1 MMHTWEDHYK
11 KLAVALFRLWFRV
24 EQYASSLENEDIMN
38 TKDRVDEAILAFS
51 MGEDE
56 KAEALLNDCLS
67 THPSSVDA
75 MRALS
80 EVLLSM
86 QKIED
91 AESVC
96 RRAIKLEPEDLS
108 LTVSLARI
116 LVRKGDKDGA
126 EDATSKARILG
137 WKEELAEGE

>member
-1 MMHTWEDHYK
+1 MHTWEDHYK
-11 KLAVALFRLWFRV
+11 KLAVVLFRLWFRV
-24 EQYASSLENEDIMN
+24 EQCASSLENEEIMN

-86 QKIED
+86 QKIKD

-96 RRAIKLEPEDLS
+96 RRALKLEPEDLS
-108 LTVSLARI
+108 LMVSLARI
-116 LVRKGDKDGA
+116 LVRKGDKEGA
-126 EDATSKARILG
+126 EAATSKARILG

>member
-1 MMHTWEDHYK
+1 
-11 KLAVALFRLWFRV
+11 
-24 EQYASSLENEDIMN
+24 MN

-86 QKIED
+86 QKIEA

-96 RRAIKLEPEDLS
+96 RRALKLEPEDLS
-108 LTVSLARI
+108 LMVSLARI
-116 LVRKGDKDGA
+116 LVRKGDKEGA